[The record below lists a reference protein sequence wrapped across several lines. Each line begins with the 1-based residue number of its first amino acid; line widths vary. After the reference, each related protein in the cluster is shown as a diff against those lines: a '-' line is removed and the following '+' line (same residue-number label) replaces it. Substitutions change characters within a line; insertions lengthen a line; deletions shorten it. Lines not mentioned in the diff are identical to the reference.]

1 MKLLLLRMETEPHF
15 VDFVVVV
22 LWLCCSSPA
31 SPKMGL
37 LFVILSVIFMKEGV
51 VKESERGLFELHT
64 THHFVYS
71 PF

>member
-1 MKLLLLRMETEPHF
+1 METEPHF
-15 VDFVVVV
+15 VDKSL

-31 SPKMGL
+31 NPKMGL

-64 THHFVYS
+64 AHHFVYS